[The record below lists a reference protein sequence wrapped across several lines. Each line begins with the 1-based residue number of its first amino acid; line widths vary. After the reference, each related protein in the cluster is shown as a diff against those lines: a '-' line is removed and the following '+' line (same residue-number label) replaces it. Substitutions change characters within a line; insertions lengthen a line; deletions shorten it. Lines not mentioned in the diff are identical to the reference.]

1 MRGVSWA
8 GGSLSGWSTACE
20 VARAEA
26 EERVGRYLRK
36 GLEYQAELSGSAF
49 VLRAMGSHG
58 GV

>member
-1 MRGVSWA
+1 M
-8 GGSLSGWSTACE
+8 
-20 VARAEA
+20 ARAEA
-26 EERVGRYLRK
+26 EERVGRYLGK